1 MKFIKKIIKLLAI
14 LFLLILSLPL
24 LLYVPFFYD
33 KNFYK
38 DLITNNVEKYSD
50 YRLSLEKLDLSVYP
64 DLKLNLKEVDL
75 KTKEKEIPLLKLG
88 EVNLS
93 VFFIP
98 VIAGGK
104 LQVDDISLRNG
115 FVDIPAFLNSIPDSK
130 PDTEK
135 ESKDDASSIDIINLL
150 HTRLRVKQILLQDIE
165 IKIKPFHK
173 TIYHDPIIKE
183 VKLSYESFLESY
195 INVNLNYG
203 KTNIILTGNVGTS
216 PEKLDLESLFFDAE
230 LIVSN
235 LPLYE
240 YASYLRD
247 FPNLSVN
254 GSNLNLKIKTKKDKD
269 QMLIENFL
277 DLILNAIYYKNKEN
291 SGKRIGQIL
300 LQGNINYPLLS
311 KKIGTKNLQL
321 TLPGLL
327 HLKID
332 SDLDFTYHPSI
343 HANINSSFVHI
354 SPILDLVNSLSNS
367 DKKNSNPDRKEE
379 TPAQEKKSSVFVDI
393 KYSANHITYDSIN
406 LYNFYANAQLKNDA
420 LNYTAGLR
428 KLANGY
434 LQLSGEAN
442 LQNGISTSAY
452 LEMENVDLEKIT
464 KQILKK
470 KFAEGTLSTY
480 VKLQTDNKYGEKDF
494 LKNLTLSG
502 YSQMKD
508 GVLLEQADI
517 LYPIRFLNKIIPSDD
532 KLNTNIS
539 RFNSIDID
547 FNLKNQRFKVK
558 NLDMQGKIFNT
569 NGTADIGLENP
580 AEDIRANLIVST
592 RIAGAGLKIPLV
604 YSKSNYVPLSI
615 DKVWLASVY
624 AGMAVGGPVGAMIGS
639 VLSETAGDAF
649 KTIRNKTQEQFDEN
663 KKRLLLE

>member
-1 MKFIKKIIKLLAI
+1 MKFIKKTIKLLAI

-24 LLYVPFFYD
+24 ILYIPFFYD

-38 DLITNNVEKYSD
+38 DLITSNVEKYSD
-50 YRLSLEKLDLSVYP
+50 YKLNLKNLDLSVYP
-64 DLKLNLKEVDL
+64 DLRLNLKEVDL
-75 KTKEKEIPLLKLG
+75 KTKENEIPLLKLE
-88 EVNLS
+88 EVNLA

-104 LQVDDISLRNG
+104 LQVDDLSLRNG
-115 FVDIPAFLNSIPDSK
+115 FVDIPAFLNSIPESK
-130 PDTEK
+130 PEPEK
-135 ESKDDASSIDIINLL
+135 ENNDEKSSIDIIDIL
-150 HTRLRVKQILLQDIE
+150 HKKLRVKQLLLRDIE
-165 IKIKPFHK
+165 VKIKPFHSS
-173 TIYHDPIIKE
+173 IYHEPKIKE
-183 VKLSYESFLESY
+183 IKISYESFLESY
-195 INVNLNYG
+195 ISINLDYG
-203 KTNIILTGNVGTS
+203 KTNITLEGNAGIS

-254 GSNLNLKIKTKKDKD
+254 GSNLNLKINTKKNKD
-269 QMLIENFL
+269 QMLIANTL
-277 DLILNAIYYKNKEN
+277 DLTVNAVYYKNKEN

-300 LQGNINYPLLS
+300 LQGNVNYPLLS
-311 KKIGTKNLQL
+311 KKIETKNLQL
-321 TLPGLL
+321 TLPGLI

-332 SDLDFTYHPSI
+332 SDLDFTYHPI
-343 HANINSSFVHI
+343 IRANLNSSFVHI
-354 SPILDLVNSLSNS
+354 NPVLDLVSAFSNP
-367 DKKNSNPDRKEE
+367 DKKNSSANSEE
-379 TPAQEKKSSVFVDI
+379 ATAQEKKSAVFVDI
-393 KYSANHITYDSIN
+393 KYSVNHITYDSID
-406 LYNFYANAQLKNDA
+406 LYNFYANAQLKNNA
-420 LNYTAGLR
+420 LIYSAGLR

-434 LQLSGEAN
+434 LQLSGEVN

-452 LEMENVDLEKIT
+452 LEVENVDLEKIT

-480 VKLQTDNKYGEKDF
+480 IKIQTDNKYGEKDF

-558 NLDMQGKIFNT
+558 NLDMQGKIFNAG
-569 NGTADIGLENP
+569 GTADIGLENP
-580 AEDIRANLIVST
+580 GEDIRANLIVST

-604 YSKSNYVPLSI
+604 YSKSNYVPLTI

-624 AGMAVGGPVGAMIGS
+624 TGMAVGGPVGAMIGS
-639 VLSETAGDAF
+639 VLSESAGDAF

>member
-14 LFLLILSLPL
+14 LFLLILLLPF

-50 YRLSLEKLDLSVYP
+50 YKLSFKNLDLSVYP
-64 DLKLNLKEVDL
+64 DLRLNLKEVDL
-75 KTKEKEIPLLKLG
+75 KTKEKEILLLKLE
-88 EVNLS
+88 EVNLA

-98 VIAGGK
+98 LIAGGK
-104 LQVDDISLRNG
+104 LQVDDLSLRNG
-115 FVDIPAFLNSIPDSK
+115 FVDLPAFLNSIPDSK
-130 PDTEK
+130 SEPK
-135 ESKDDASSIDIINLL
+135 EGTSSIDIIDIL
-150 HTRLRVKQILLQDIE
+150 HKKLRVKQLVLQDIE
-165 IKIKPFHK
+165 LKIKPFHSS
-173 TIYHDPIIKE
+173 IYHDPKIKE
-183 VKLSYESFLESY
+183 IKISYESFLESY
-195 INVNLNYG
+195 ISINLDYG
-203 KTNIILTGNVGTS
+203 KTNITLNGNVGIS
-216 PEKLDLESLFFDAE
+216 PDKLDLESLFFDAE

-235 LPLYE
+235 LPLFE

-269 QMLIENFL
+269 QMLIANAL
-277 DLILNAIYYKNKEN
+277 DLIVDAVYYKNKEN
-291 SGKRIGQIL
+291 NGRRIGQIL

-311 KKIGTKNLQL
+311 RKIETKNLQL

-332 SDLDFTYHPSI
+332 SDLDFTYHPI
-343 HANINSSFVHI
+343 IRANVNSSFVHI
-354 SPILDLVNSLSNS
+354 SPILELVNALSNTG
-367 DKKNSNPDRKEE
+367 KKDSNTRREE
-379 TPAQEKKSSVFVDI
+379 TTAQEKKSSIFADI
-393 KYSANHITYDSIN
+393 KYSANHVTYDSID
-406 LYNFYANAQLKNDA
+406 LYNFYANAQLKNTA
-420 LNYTAGLR
+420 LNFTAGLR

-434 LQLSGEAN
+434 LQLSGEAD
-442 LQNGISTSAY
+442 LLNGISTSAY
-452 LEMENVDLEKIT
+452 LEIENVDLEKIT

-480 VKLQTDNKYGEKDF
+480 IKLQTDNKYGEKDF

-508 GVLLEQADI
+508 GVLLEKADI

-569 NGTADIGLENP
+569 TGTADTGLENLG
-580 AEDIRANLIVST
+580 EDISANLIVST

-604 YSKSNYVPLSI
+604 YSKSNYVPLTI

-624 AGMAVGGPVGAMIGS
+624 TGMTVGGPLGAMIGS
-639 VLSETAGDAF
+639 VLSEEARSAF